1 MGNRLSPP
9 HPSGPEMVVENYGT
23 RERSMGITAILATAM
38 KQISW
43 GQVADIA
50 VKYGPDFIRKLK
62 DRLQQL
68 PAGEHEEAGMATAQ
82 LSERISELE
91 GVLIKQEELIEQQN
105 KSIALLE
112 EIGKT
117 LQARLNI
124 CMALA
129 VLSGLLSAALG
140 LIMFLR

>member
-1 MGNRLSPP
+1 
-9 HPSGPEMVVENYGT
+9 
-23 RERSMGITAILATAM
+23 MGITAVLSTAM

-50 VKYGPDFIRKLK
+50 VKYGPDFIRKFK
-62 DRLQQL
+62 DRLQPL
-68 PAGEHEEAGMATAQ
+68 PAGESEGVAMILAQ

-91 GVLIKQEELIEQQN
+91 SVLTKQEELIEQQN

-129 VLSGLLSAALG
+129 VLSALMSAVFCFVVLS
-140 LIMFLR
+140 R

>member
-1 MGNRLSPP
+1 
-9 HPSGPEMVVENYGT
+9 
-23 RERSMGITAILATAM
+23 MGITAILATAM

-68 PAGEHEEAGMATAQ
+68 PAGGNEEAVVVTAQ

-91 GVLIKQEELIEQQN
+91 SVLIKQEELIEQQN
-105 KSIALLE
+105 KNIALLE

-129 VLSGLLSAALG
+129 VLSALLSLV
-140 LIMFLR
+140 LCLLLLRR

>member
-1 MGNRLSPP
+1 
-9 HPSGPEMVVENYGT
+9 
-23 RERSMGITAILATAM
+23 MGITAILTTAM

-50 VKYGPDFIRKLK
+50 VKYGPDVIRKLK
-62 DRLQQL
+62 DRLQQV
-68 PAGEHEEAGMATAQ
+68 PVGEHEEAAMVTAQ

-91 GVLIKQEELIEQQN
+91 GTLIKQEALIEQQS
-105 KSIALLE
+105 KRIVLLE

-129 VLSGLLSAALG
+129 VLSTLLSAALC
-140 LIMFLR
+140 IFLLNR

>member
-1 MGNRLSPP
+1 
-9 HPSGPEMVVENYGT
+9 
-23 RERSMGITAILATAM
+23 MGITAILTTAM

-62 DRLQQL
+62 DRLQQV
-68 PAGEHEEAGMATAQ
+68 PAGEHEEAAMVTAQ

-91 GVLIKQEELIEQQN
+91 DALIKQEELIEQQR

-129 VLSGLLSAALG
+129 VLSALLSVALC
-140 LIMFLR
+140 IFLLSR

>member
-1 MGNRLSPP
+1 
-9 HPSGPEMVVENYGT
+9 MVAENYGT

-68 PAGEHEEAGMATAQ
+68 PAGENEEAVVVTAQ

-91 GVLIKQEELIEQQN
+91 SVLIKQEELIEQQN
-105 KSIALLE
+105 KNIALLE

-129 VLSGLLSAALG
+129 VLSALLSLV
-140 LIMFLR
+140 LCLLLLSR